1 MVLVCTSEVASCRV
15 RALLRKNHMTQRML
29 ADGIGTSYQLLN
41 AKLRGRSNYT
51 LHDLSRIADFFGVSV
66 DALIGRAPLEVE

>member
-1 MVLVCTSEVASCRV
+1 
-15 RALLRKNHMTQRML
+15 MTQRML

-51 LHDLSRIADFFGVSV
+51 LHDLSRIADYFGVSV